1 MQTLNEKPLSKR
13 MIAVV
18 LLMAIATVLALS
30 LFVMVQPVFADET
43 SDNIVTEVKSG
54 ITTISDAIKAIVNP
68 IAITAAVICGIFLI
82 VGSDPATLKKVKT
95 WLISIIAGLLLVN
108 LSGVLVQWASNIGK

>member
-30 LFVMVQPVFADET
+30 LFVMVQPVFADIG
-43 SDNIVTEVKSG
+43 DEVASG
-54 ITTISDAIKAIVNP
+54 ISDITATVKKVVNP

-82 VGSDPATLKKVKT
+82 LGSDPASLKKVKT
-95 WLISIIAGLLLVN
+95 WLIAIVGGLLLVN
-108 LSGVLVQWASNIGK
+108 LAQPLVEWASELGA